1 MLRVLVVLQETVRKG
16 ETTVKISKSVLM
28 TVLVMP
34 MLASCGSFTQ
44 YAKEDCSTLTGKGAM
59 RCMDYRQRQANAEM
73 SREVTELLKA
83 YRQCVQKHE
92 SDSGKIK
99 ESCAMYR
106 DVLQNIQLGQMS
118 CS

>member
-1 MLRVLVVLQETVRKG
+1 MKLSTC
-16 ETTVKISKSVLM
+16 VLM
-28 TVLVMP
+28 TVLAMP
-34 MLASCGSFTQ
+34 LLASCGMFTH
-44 YAKEDCSTLTGKGAM
+44 YATADCSTLTGKDAM

-73 SREVTELLKA
+73 SREAGELLKA

-92 SDSGKIK
+92 SDSVKVK

-106 DVLQNIQLGQMS
+106 DVLQNIQLGHMS